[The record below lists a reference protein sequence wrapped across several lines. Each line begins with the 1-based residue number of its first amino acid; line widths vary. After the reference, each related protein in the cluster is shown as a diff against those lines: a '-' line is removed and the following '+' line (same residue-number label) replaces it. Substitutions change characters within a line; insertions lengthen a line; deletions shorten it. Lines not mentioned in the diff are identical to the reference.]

1 MAHAL
6 CRRVLRLGAGTPK
19 RKIIWEYVR
28 DVGAC
33 WVVTL
38 CLAVNAGCSAS
49 DHLVTAELLARTQ
62 ARESQTQI
70 VLLGTG
76 TPGAE
81 PERSGPATAI
91 VIADTAYLID
101 AGPGVVRQAARAMV
115 ANSLPALRAPNLRI
129 AFLTHLHSDHTTGYP
144 DLILAPW
151 VLGRRAPLQVYGP
164 PGTRAMT
171 AALLEAYREDIRVR
185 IEGPERLSPV
195 GGTVDV
201 TEVSVGVIHTDD
213 QVQVEAFAVPH
224 GIWDYAFGYKFTSK
238 DRTIVISGDTGPF
251 DGLVEIARGADV
263 LVHEAYVT
271 RGFNQRSAEAQR
283 YHGTFHTSA
292 TKLGEL
298 ATAADVGMVILYHQ
312 LHLGGESA
320 DEMVEEVRSTYDG
333 SVVYGRDL
341 DAF

>member
-1 MAHAL
+1 MARST
-6 CRRVLRLGAGTPK
+6 RRHVLRLRAGTS
-19 RKIIWEYVR
+19 
-28 DVGAC
+28 
-33 WVVTL
+33 WVATL
-38 CLAVNAGCSAS
+38 CLAVSGGCSPS
-49 DHLVTAELLARTQ
+49 DHPVTAELLTPTQ
-62 ARESQTQI
+62 TQENQTQI

-91 VIADTAYLID
+91 VIADTTYVVD

-115 ANSLPALRAPNLRI
+115 ANNIPALRTPNLRI

-151 VLGRRAPLQVYGP
+151 VLGRRTPLQVYGP

-171 AALLEAYREDIRVR
+171 EALLEAYREDIRVR
-185 IEGPERLSPV
+185 IEGPEGLSPV
-195 GGTVDV
+195 GGTVEV
-201 TEVSVGVIHTDD
+201 TEVDVGVIYTDD

-224 GIWDYAFGYKFTSK
+224 GIWEYAFGYKFTSK

-263 LVHEAYVT
+263 LVHEAYST
-271 RGFNQRSAEAQR
+271 RGFNQRPAEAQR

-292 TKLGEL
+292 TKLGQL
-298 ATAADVGMVILYHQ
+298 AKAADVGMVILYHQ
-312 LHLGGESA
+312 LHLGGEKA
-320 DEMVEEVRSTYDG
+320 EEMVEEVRSTYG
-333 SVVYGRDL
+333 GKVVYGQDL
-341 DAF
+341 DVL